1 MPTIS
6 FISPKGGVGKTTA
19 ATILAVELASK
30 AKVIVIDA
38 DPNRPIETWAKLGNM
53 PANIE
58 IVADANQE
66 NILDK
71 IEEAARRA
79 PFVVV
84 DCEGTASLTVAYAI
98 GASDLVIVPSQGSQL
113 DAKQAAKALSLIKN
127 TEKQSR
133 RSIAHAVLLTRT
145 NPAVKPR
152 TLVNIQEQLRKHGV
166 AMFNTQMHEREA
178 YRAMFS
184 FGGTVQTL
192 DPKQVTNLDKAAAN
206 ARAFANEVV
215 AMLKASQANA
225 VSEVA

>member
-152 TLVNIQEQLRKHGV
+152 TLVNIQDQLRKHGV

>member
-113 DAKQAAKALSLIKN
+113 DAKQAAKAISLIKN

-133 RSIAHAVLLTRT
+133 RSIPHAVLLTRT

-166 AMFNTQMHEREA
+166 AMFSTQMHEREA

-184 FGGTVQTL
+184 FGGTIQTL
-192 DPKQVTNLDKAAAN
+192 NPKQVTNLDKAAAN

-215 AMLKASQANA
+215 AMLKASQASP

>member
-38 DPNRPIETWAKLGNM
+38 DPNRPIETWAKLGNV

-58 IVADANQE
+58 IVADASQE

-215 AMLKASQANA
+215 AMLKASQASP

>member
-38 DPNRPIETWAKLGNM
+38 DPNRPIETWARLGNV

-58 IVADANQE
+58 IVADASQE

-71 IEEAARRA
+71 IEEAAQRA

-215 AMLKASQANA
+215 AMLKASQAGP

>member
-113 DAKQAAKALSLIKN
+113 DAKQAAKAISLHQKHR
-127 TEKQSR
+127 KAVPALHSPRGAAYPDQS
-133 RSIAHAVLLTRT
+133 
-145 NPAVKPR
+145 
-152 TLVNIQEQLRKHGV
+152 G
-166 AMFNTQMHEREA
+166 REA
-178 YRAMFS
+178 PYP
-184 FGGTVQTL
+184 GQYPGTATQTRRGHVQH
-192 DPKQVTNLDKAAAN
+192 PN
-206 ARAFANEVV
+206 ARAGSLPRDVFLRRDNSDPQP
-215 AMLKASQANA
+215 KASHQSRQGR
-225 VSEVA
+225 SEREGFCE